1 MNELGELFGS
11 LIIILYVLTI
21 SKYIL
26 RNVDKKYSEQISKFK
41 YYNIYLKIKKI
52 IMKYHRV
59 FGVSTILVLLI
70 HFIMQFTSKGI
81 SITGALA
88 ATLLIS
94 QVVLG
99 IYMVINKKKLKPLL
113 KIHKIISIIILLAI
127 LIHII

>member
-99 IYMVINKKKLKPLL
+99 IYMVINKKKLKQLL